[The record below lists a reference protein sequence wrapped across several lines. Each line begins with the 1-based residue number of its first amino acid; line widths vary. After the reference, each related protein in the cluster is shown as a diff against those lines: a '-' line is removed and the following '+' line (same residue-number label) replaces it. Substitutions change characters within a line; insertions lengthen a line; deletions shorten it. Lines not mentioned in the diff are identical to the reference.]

1 MKLLTTL
8 RRRRRRFYKSLWLGV
23 GVSVLLST
31 LSYLGH
37 LEIVESKAL
46 DFLMLVRG
54 EQRSAEI
61 VLVQIDDDAFEKL
74 GERQPLPRS
83 YLASLIDIVARGG
96 AKVIGLDIELKV
108 STDPAAD
115 DRLLSAFETAGENGL
130 SKVVP
135 VFFMRPLKED
145 DQGMLFRRSP
155 FFDARLDGI
164 AGFANAPVDVD
175 GFIRKVPITLRGS
188 DGRALPS
195 LALAVV
201 ARYAGYDP
209 AKLDAALNSGAE
221 ITLNLPEWNRL
232 DAKPRSENSALTF
245 TAGENWR
252 INFAG
257 GRGSFAF
264 LPSGPLAQLAQAQV
278 PLAADNPFRG
288 KIVLIGATFQESRD
302 FYPTPHGL
310 LSGLEIH
317 ANIIH
322 TILTRSRIEPARQLL
337 ALGLLLVFT
346 LISSLLITLFSPT
359 LVTILSVAAIPL
371 ILIPMSYLAFAYLGL
386 WVDFVTP
393 LVAIRWGAL
402 AAEYL
407 EGRHV
412 KKSLGQY
419 VGLEVAKQIVE
430 QDEQLAGKKQVVTV
444 FFTDVRNF
452 TTMCEGLAPE
462 EIVGRMNEMFAMMGK
477 IIERQGGMIF
487 DFIGDAILAVFGA
500 PKDNPDHARAAAKSA
515 VEVIAGLDELNGRWV
530 ENQLAPLR
538 IGIGLH
544 TGEVMMGI
552 VGTGERKK
560 FDVTGDTVNTG
571 SRVEGL
577 NKELGT
583 TILATR
589 ETVARL
595 NGEFNLRNCG
605 EVAVKGREKPVEVFE
620 ILTAAEHAFSQTVL
634 GK

>member
-1 MKLLTTL
+1 MSILGTL
-8 RRRRRRFYKSLWLGV
+8 KRRKRRFYKSLWLGA
-23 GVSVLLST
+23 GVSILLSIG
-31 LSYLGH
+31 SYLGY
-37 LEIVESKAL
+37 LEIVEAKAL
-46 DFLMLVRG
+46 DFLMLLRG
-54 EQRSAEI
+54 QQRSPEI

-83 YLASLIDIVARGG
+83 YIANLIDIVARSG
-96 AKVIGLDIELKV
+96 AKVIGLDVELKV
-108 STDPAAD
+108 STDPAED
-115 DRLLSAFETAGENGL
+115 GRLLNAIENAAENGF

-135 VFFMRPLKED
+135 VFYVRPLKED
-145 DQGMLFRRSP
+145 DKGMLFRRSP
-155 FFDARLDGI
+155 FFDPRLTGI

-175 GFIRKVPITLRGS
+175 GFIRQVPLTLRGS

-195 LALAVV
+195 LALAVA

-209 AKLDAALNSGAE
+209 ASLESALNKGAE
-221 ITLNLPEWNRL
+221 IRLNLPQWDRL
-232 DAKPRSENSALTF
+232 DGKSRPDNTAFSFA
-245 TAGENWR
+245 AGETWR

-257 GRGSFAF
+257 GQGSFAS
-264 LPSGPLAQLAQAQV
+264 LPSGPLAQLAEAKV

-288 KIVLIGATFQESRD
+288 KIVLIGASFQESRD

-317 ANIIH
+317 ANMIH

-337 ALGLLLVFT
+337 AFGLLLLFT
-346 LISSLLITLFSPT
+346 LVSSLLITLFSPT
-359 LVTILSVAAIPL
+359 LVTILSLAAIPL
-371 ILIPMSYLAFAYLGL
+371 VLVPLSYLAFAYLGL

-393 LVAIRWGAL
+393 LLAIRWGAL
-402 AAEYL
+402 SAEYL
-407 EGRHV
+407 EGRYV
-412 KKSLGQY
+412 RKSLGQY
-419 VGLEVAKQIVE
+419 VGMEVAKQIVE
-430 QDEQLAGKKQVVTV
+430 QDEQLSGKKQVVTV

-462 EIVGRMNEMFAMMGK
+462 EVVVRMNELFAMMGK
-477 IIERQGGMIF
+477 VIERHGGMIF
-487 DFIGDAILAVFGA
+487 DFIGDAVLAVFGA
-500 PKDNPDHARAAAKSA
+500 PTENPNHASAAAQTA
-515 VEVIAGLDELNGRWV
+515 IEVMAGLDELNSRWV
-530 ENQLAPLR
+530 QNHLAPLR

-544 TGEVMMGI
+544 TGEVVAGI

-577 NKELGT
+577 NKEFGT
-583 TILATR
+583 SILATQ

-595 NGEFNLRNCG
+595 NGAFALRSCG

-620 ILTAAEHAFSQTVL
+620 ILTAPKS
-634 GK
+634 

>member
-1 MKLLTTL
+1 MNVLTTL
-8 RRRRRRFYKSLWLGV
+8 RRRKRRFYKSLLLGA
-23 GVSVLLST
+23 GVSILLSIVG
-31 LSYLGH
+31 YLGH
-37 LEIVESKAL
+37 LEIFEGKAL

-54 EQRSAEI
+54 QQRSPEI

-74 GERQPLPRS
+74 GERQPLPRR
-83 YLASLIDIVARGG
+83 YLANLIDIVARGG
-96 AKVIGLDIELKV
+96 ARVIGVDIELKV
-108 STDPAAD
+108 STDPTED
-115 DRLLSAFETAGENGL
+115 GRFLSAYEATGENGL
-130 SKVVP
+130 SRVVP
-135 VFFMRPLKED
+135 VFFLRPFKED

-155 FFDARLDGI
+155 FFDSRLDGI
-164 AGFANAPVDVD
+164 TGFANAPVDVD
-175 GFIRKVPITLRGS
+175 GFIRKVPMTLRGS
-188 DGRALPS
+188 DGRVLPS
-195 LALAVV
+195 MALAVV

-209 AKLDAALNSGAE
+209 ARLDAALNQGTE
-221 ITLNLPEWNRL
+221 IALNLPEWNRF
-232 DAKPRSENSALTF
+232 DGKPRAENSLLKF

-264 LPSGPLAQLAQAQV
+264 LPSGPLAQLAQAKV

-322 TILTRSRIEPARQLL
+322 TILTRSRIEPARQLI
-337 ALGLLLVFT
+337 ALGILLLFT
-346 LISSLLITLFSPT
+346 LVSSVLITLFSPT

-419 VGLEVAKQIVE
+419 VGMEVAKQIVE

-462 EIVGRMNEMFAMMGK
+462 EVVRRMNEMFAMMGK

-500 PKDNPDHARAAAKSA
+500 PKENSRHAQAAAQSSI
-515 VEVIAGLDELNGRWV
+515 EVMAGLAGLNDRWAKSD
-530 ENQLAPLR
+530 LAPLR

-544 TGEVMMGI
+544 TGEVMVGI

-571 SRVEGL
+571 SRVEAL
-577 NKELGT
+577 NKEFGT
-583 TILATR
+583 SILATR
-589 ETVARL
+589 ETVTRL
-595 NGEFNLRNCG
+595 NGAFSVRNCG
-605 EVAVKGREKPVEVFE
+605 EVQVKGREKPVEVFE
-620 ILTAAEHAFSQTVL
+620 ILTAPANLATVD
-634 GK
+634 